1 MKRKNIYILAGA
13 AIVLIIIFWY
23 FSSSNQIAGSTILT
37 DVKEGQFVIDVTT
50 TGELE
55 ARSSENI
62 MGPNTMALRD
72 ARIWQLVIEDIVPDG
87 TVVDSGDWVATLDRS
102 ELENKIK
109 DQELEVEKL
118 QTQFVKTQLDT
129 SMTLRGARD
138 ELINLKYSVEEKKIT
153 VDQSIY
159 EPPATQRQAQMDY
172 DKAKR
177 SLDQAVENYSLQSQK
192 AAADMKDV
200 SASLT
205 KAQRNLDELKELI
218 KSFTIKA
225 PKAGMVNYKKNWEGK
240 KQGVGA
246 QISTW
251 ENIVAT
257 LPNLSA
263 MNSKT
268 YVNEIDISKV
278 KVGQKADVEVDAFP
292 GKEFMGKVVEV
303 ANIGEQLK
311 NSNAKVFEVI
321 IQIDGH
327 DSILRPSMT
336 TKNRIITDVIDS
348 ALYIPIE
355 CIHSNDSITYV
366 YKGSHKQQ
374 VLPGKSNESD
384 MIILAGLEK
393 GDRVYLHAP
402 DDAEKWPFSYLSDNT
417 ILLAEKND
425 STQKK
430 SVVDEGPFDYYL
442 IVGSFTEPKEAKQ
455 FVGTLR
461 KDGNGDAGVL
471 QRDDIN
477 RVFIKKYT
485 STEDANSAKEKLPE
499 KYHEAWIYKEK
510 AKSSDEHHGN
520 HFKEDKGNRPGPSKN
535 QN

>member
-1 MKRKNIYILAGA
+1 MIIL
-13 AIVLIIIFWY
+13 VWY
-23 FSSSNQIAGSTILT
+23 FSLPSKMAGNSILT
-37 DVKEGQFVIDVTT
+37 EVKEGEFVIDVTT

-118 QTQFVKTQLDT
+118 QTQYVKTQLDT
-129 SMTLRGARD
+129 SMTLRTARD
-138 ELINLKYSVEEKKIT
+138 ELINLKYGVEEAKIT

-159 EPPATQRQAQMDY
+159 EPPATQRQVQMDY

-177 SLDQAVENYSLQSQK
+177 TLDQSIENYDIKDQK
-192 AAADMKDV
+192 AQADMKEV
-200 SASLT
+200 SANLT
-205 KAQRNLDELKELI
+205 KAQRKLDEFKELM

-246 QISTW
+246 QFSAW
-251 ENIVAT
+251 ENVVAT

-278 KVGQKADVEVDAFP
+278 KVGQKAEVEVDAFP
-292 GKEFMGKVVEV
+292 GKEFTGKVVEV

-321 IQIDGH
+321 IQIDGR

-348 ALYIPIE
+348 ALYVPIE
-355 CIHSNDSITYV
+355 CVHSNDSITYV

-374 VLPGKSNESD
+374 VLSGKSNESD
-384 MIILAGLEK
+384 MIILTGLEK
-393 GDRVYLHAP
+393 GDRIYLHAP
-402 DDAEKWPFSYLSDNT
+402 ADAEEWPFSYLNT
-417 ILLAEKND
+417 QEIMLAQKND
-425 STQKK
+425 SIQKK
-430 SVVDEGPFDYYL
+430 SVDEEGPFDYYL
-442 IVGSFTEPKEAKQ
+442 IVGSFTEPKEARQ
-455 FVGTLR
+455 FVGNLR
-461 KDGNGDAGVL
+461 KEGYSDAGVL
-471 QRDDIN
+471 QRDGAN
-477 RVFIKKYT
+477 RVFIKKLT
-485 STEDANSAKEKLPE
+485 NADDATKAKEQLAE
-499 KYHEAWIYKEK
+499 KYREAWIYKEK
-510 AKSSDEHHGN
+510 AKVP
-520 HFKEDKGNRPGPSKN
+520 EDDLKANFRDGNRKKPGTPKN